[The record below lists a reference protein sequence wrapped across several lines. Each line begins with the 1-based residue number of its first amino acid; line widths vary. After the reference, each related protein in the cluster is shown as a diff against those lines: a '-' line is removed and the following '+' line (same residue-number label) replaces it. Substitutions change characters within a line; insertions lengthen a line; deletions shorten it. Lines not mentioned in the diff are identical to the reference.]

1 MWLDLAIFLVLAMAC
16 NTVLPM
22 PFDPVLIYFASR
34 HTRID
39 EVVFAIAGS
48 ICAGVSGAGEAKVLG
63 ILNRNI
69 PEKWTQ
75 TLSPNWRGHRFY
87 ALTFLFALLPLP
99 FSVVRLAVLRR
110 QPRILPYGL
119 AIVLGRLPRYVL
131 TIVLWRGFGLPNWL
145 NAVIL
150 LAAIALS
157 ACLGSDPSSPVCRRV
172 RGRGVRP

>member
-1 MWLDLAIFLVLAMAC
+1 MWPDLALFLLLAIAC
-16 NTVLPM
+16 NTLLPM

-39 EVVFAIAGS
+39 ELVFAIAGS
-48 ICAGVSGAGEAKVLG
+48 ICAGVSGAGEARVLG
-63 ILNRNI
+63 FLNRSI

-99 FSVVRLAVLRR
+99 FSIVRLAALRR

-119 AIVLGRLPRYVL
+119 AIMLGRLPRYVL
-131 TIVLWRGFGLPNWL
+131 TIVFWRGLGLPNWL
-145 NAVIL
+145 NAGVL
-150 LAAIALS
+150 LAAIAVS
-157 ACLGSDPSSPVCRRV
+157 ACLGAAPSPPVFRRV
-172 RGRGVRP
+172 RGRGV

>member
-1 MWLDLAIFLVLAMAC
+1 MWLDLAIFLLLAIAC
-16 NTVLPM
+16 NTLLPI

-39 EVVFAIAGS
+39 ELVFAIAGS

-63 ILNRNI
+63 ILNRSI

-75 TLSPNWRGHRFY
+75 TLSPNWHGHTFY

-99 FSVVRLAVLRR
+99 FSVVRLAALRR

-119 AIVLGRLPRYVL
+119 AILLGRLPRYVL
-131 TIVLWRGFGLPNWL
+131 TIVFWRGLGLPNWL
-145 NAVIL
+145 NAGIL
-150 LAAIALS
+150 LAAIAF
-157 ACLGSDPSSPVCRRV
+157 PVFRRV
-172 RGRGVRP
+172 RGRGV

>member
-1 MWLDLAIFLVLAMAC
+1 MWLDLAIFLLLAILC
-16 NTVLPM
+16 NTAFPM

-34 HTRID
+34 HTRMD
-39 EVVFAIAGS
+39 EVVLAIAGS

-63 ILNRNI
+63 ILNRSI
-69 PEKWTQ
+69 PQKWTQ
-75 TLSPNWRGHRFY
+75 TLSPNWRGRRFY

-131 TIVLWRGFGLPNWL
+131 TIVFCRGLGLPSWL
-145 NAVIL
+145 TAGML
-150 LAAIALS
+150 LTAIA
-157 ACLGSDPSSPVCRRV
+157 SPVFRRV
-172 RGRGVRP
+172 RGREV